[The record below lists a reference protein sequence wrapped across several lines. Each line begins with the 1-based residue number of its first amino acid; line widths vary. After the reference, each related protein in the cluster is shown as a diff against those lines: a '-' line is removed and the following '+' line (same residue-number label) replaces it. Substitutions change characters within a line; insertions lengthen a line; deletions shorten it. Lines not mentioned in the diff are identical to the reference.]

1 MNDLNKRLVEV
12 EYILR
17 ELDNEY
23 LKKIPKELWEYIE
36 NNKDKDYMFKLDNDP
51 ILENQNLNMDTISI
65 LTYINMEYLLDDE
78 QKKDLIKHL
87 MKDELIA
94 EQIKSKNYN
103 PDNIFKNRI
112 DTQINKKVALVEIK
126 SEKWYEK
133 IFSYFKKFL
142 KINNRV

>member
-112 DTQINKKVALVEIK
+112 DTQINKKEALVEIK